1 MIFCGMALAPGRKVR
16 VPLPVP
22 GRTASGD
29 PLPVRSGSGQDAGGH
44 SGVHGC
50 EYVGV
55 QALRRLAVELD
66 PAELSGN
73 VILLPLANPT
83 GFYAGAKQVVP
94 EDGVNLNRASP
105 AIRRH
110 PVGPAGLCAGNC
122 PLPGGRLFGRP
133 AQRGLQRG
141 PLSAGV
147 LPHSGDG
154 RRVNRRPDGRPGADS
169 ALPGPLHRPKRP
181 LQLGRAEKHSR
192 AAH

>member
-22 GRTASGD
+22 GAQPLETLCLCGAAPGRTLVVTA
-29 PLPVRSGSGQDAGGH
+29 
-44 SGVHGC
+44 GVHGC

-55 QALRRLAVELD
+55 QALRCLAVELD

-94 EDGVNLNRASP
+94 EDGVNLNRAFP
-105 AIRRH
+105 
-110 PVGPAGLCAGNC
+110 GDPAGT
-122 PLPGGRLFGRP
+122 
-133 AQRGLQRG
+133 
-141 PLSAGV
+141 LSAR
-147 LPHSGDG
+147 LAYALETALYQAADFLADLHSGDG
-154 RRVNRRPDGRPGADS
+154 GGEPGRPDGRPGADS